1 MDDIQMRFYVSE
13 ALRRR
18 IKVDAASRGITL
30 GKWLAETA
38 YAAEAAKR
46 CREQTKAKS

>member
-18 IKVDAASRGITL
+18 IKVDAASKGITL
-30 GKWLAETA
+30 GKWLAEAT
-38 YAAEAAKR
+38 YAAEATKR
-46 CREQTKAKS
+46 GREQAKAK